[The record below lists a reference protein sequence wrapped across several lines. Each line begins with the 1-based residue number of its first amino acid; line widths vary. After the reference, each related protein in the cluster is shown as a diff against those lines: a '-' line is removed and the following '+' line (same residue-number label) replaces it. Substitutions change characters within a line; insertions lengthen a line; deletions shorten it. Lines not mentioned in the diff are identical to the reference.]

1 MTGSKLI
8 TLSKHQTTIV
18 VSKFLSPCSS
28 TGIDDLPD
36 DVLLEIL
43 CKLPIKQMAF
53 CKCVSKLW
61 NIRISNISLRR
72 VESNLVYGLI
82 FNIAVKYPARGEWG
96 FYDTTSNRV
105 EYLEVSF
112 LGTALPFDPS
122 PEALLDCYDGLLLY
136 FDRASMQC
144 YLCNPCTQQN
154 MAIPNSPGDLIHTTS
169 ALFFDTHYKI
179 VNMGGEPAIMNI
191 FSLATREWSV
201 HNLDEDLFT
210 TGRDWSPHYI
220 FLHGSIYRLCV
231 GQYVLKVELN
241 PVCCRR
247 IELPDIARRC
257 IPCGCLG
264 VSKGVLHYG
273 RDDLQTMMVWILES
287 GTDGTIEWVLK
298 YTIGFD
304 YFKNHPASRIIC
316 GCLCLQVIAF
326 HPTADKM
333 IIGNTKGIF
342 LYDPA
347 TRELELIFVLCKR
360 RSFYS
365 HERHVYLFSPN
376 ITCLEALCQKNS
388 EFAHRLREV
397 RDEMSYEEA

>member
-18 VSKFLSPCSS
+18 VSKFLSHPSN
-28 TGIDDLPD
+28 TRIDDLPD
-36 DVLLEIL
+36 DVLVEIL

-61 NIRISNISLRR
+61 NFRISNISLRS
-72 VESNLVYGLI
+72 VESNPFYGLI
-82 FNIAVKYPARGEWG
+82 FNIAVKYHARGEWG

-112 LGTALPFDPS
+112 LGTALPFDP
-122 PEALLDCYDGLLLY
+122 PPDDLLDCYDGLLLY
-136 FDRASMQC
+136 FDRASMQY

-210 TGRDWSPHYI
+210 AGCDWSPHYI
-220 FLHGSIYRLCV
+220 FLQGSIYRLCV
-231 GQYVLKVELN
+231 AQYVLKVELN
-241 PVCCRR
+241 PVRCRR
-247 IELPDIARRC
+247 IELPDIERRC
-257 IPCGCLG
+257 MPCGCLG

-287 GTDGTIEWVLK
+287 GTGGTIEWVLK
-298 YTIGFD
+298 YTIGVD
-304 YFKNHPASRIIC
+304 YFKKHPASMNIC

-326 HPTADKM
+326 HPTDNKM
-333 IIGNTKGIF
+333 IVGNTGGIF

-347 TRELELIFVLCKR
+347 TRELELILVLCKR

-365 HERHVYLFSPN
+365 HERLVYLFSPN
-376 ITCLEALCQKNS
+376 IICLEALCQSTIKDS
-388 EFAHRLREV
+388 TGEK
-397 RDEMSYEEA
+397 